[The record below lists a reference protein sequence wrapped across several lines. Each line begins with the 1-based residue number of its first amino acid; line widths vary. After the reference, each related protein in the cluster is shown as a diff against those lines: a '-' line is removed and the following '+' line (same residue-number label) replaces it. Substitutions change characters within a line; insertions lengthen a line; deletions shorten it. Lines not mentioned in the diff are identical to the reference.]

1 MKKLFAI
8 LVFALAIVVNVN
20 AQVRVCDLGNYKDDI
35 FVYNADPTA
44 KYSCSYSYEGNV
56 EDTLSVNQD
65 TLQIYVN
72 TNKFVPT
79 NYYSRTVLSPI
90 SGADTTVTINVYGK
104 IAAGDTYTLIE
115 TDSTAA
121 ITASVATIVESITDA
136 DYTYSI
142 PAFSAKQDTATFATY
157 PADSIKFPA
166 ITVTP
171 VPSIKP
177 YYRYLMFEYIIK
189 GNHSVGVGIKLDSF
203 ELVIQEAK

>member
-1 MKKLFAI
+1 MILFAM
-8 LVFALAIVVNVN
+8 VIVTFVN
-20 AQVRVCDLGNYKDDI
+20 AQVHVCDLGAWTDDI
-35 FVYNADPTA
+35 KVLNIDPT
-44 KYSCSYSYEGNV
+44 SQGSFSYTYKGKP

-72 TNKFVPT
+72 VNKFVPT
-79 NYYSRTVLSPI
+79 NYYTRTVLSPI

-104 IAAGDTYTLIE
+104 MTAGDSYTLIE
-115 TDSTAA
+115 TTTTAA
-121 ITASVATIVESITDA
+121 ITASVATIVESMTDA
-136 DYTYSI
+136 DYTYTI

-166 ITVTP
+166 LTITP

-177 YYRYLMFEYIIK
+177 CYRHLMFEYIIN

-203 ELVIQEAK
+203 ELLVQEAK